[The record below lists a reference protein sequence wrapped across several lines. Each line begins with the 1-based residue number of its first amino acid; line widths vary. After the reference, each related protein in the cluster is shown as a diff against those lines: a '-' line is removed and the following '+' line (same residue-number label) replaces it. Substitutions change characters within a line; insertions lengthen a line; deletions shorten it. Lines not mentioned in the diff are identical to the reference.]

1 MTNDFR
7 IRMALTLCKEFKES
21 NTQAMVQALKEGNRE
36 LAEWFEGKARAY
48 ENVIRMI
55 KEDY

>member
-1 MTNDFR
+1 MSDKEKLHFV
-7 IRMALTLCKEFKES
+7 LLCCEDHIKECVRDME
-21 NTQAMVQALKEGNRE
+21 MNRE
-36 LAEWFEGKARAY
+36 AGNIALAEWFEGKARAY

>member
-1 MTNDFR
+1 MTDKEKLHFV
-7 IRMALTLCKEFKES
+7 LLCCEDHIKECERNMNFHRD
-21 NTQAMVQALKEGNRE
+21 TGNIA

-48 ENVIRMI
+48 KNVIRMI